1 MPDVGLAAVF
11 TCLDKDIT
19 ISDAI
24 RAGVWWEAWMHR
36 YLRDDL
42 CASVARSPPRPG
54 PSRADSGEVVLDIG
68 ANIGTH
74 TVALAKMGWR
84 VIAFEPQRQVYE
96 LLHANILVNGCTR
109 VNAFHMGLSNEGG
122 SLRMARYS
130 LAQGANMG
138 GVPLGKEHTGELVTV
153 QKLDD
158 VLAALG
164 GPRVRLIKI
173 DVEGHE
179 RQVFEGGAATLR
191 RDRPIIYF
199 EDHTGE
205 NQRWLRAF
213 GYSIERF
220 AEGSNDFRHSSG
232 SPPRRTTTRSCWRQ
246 GSTQL
251 ARPAGSA
258 SRDAQGH
265 AVQPLSNLVLNKTIQ
280 NPGCARRRHCCH
292 WSLRHPEP
300 LPEGGTTAAA
310 ARGCDITRKARLL
323 VSGSLA
329 RSSNPGPR
337 PHVPNVALARHQS
350 FDVRIKVLEAHLQ
363 ELLEF
368 INVLEHRRIFV
379 ERLVGIVQTVVP
391 CINLLAAIELGSR
404 T

>member
-1 MPDVGLAAVF
+1 MAVELRANESADTQALRYQVAAAREEVRAEAAAAQQAAVEAAVAATVERMRVDAAYMSGVAHPENACRPWSVASPDVGLAAVF

-220 AEGSNDFRHSSG
+220 AEGSNDFRAVLLPG
-232 SPPRRTTTRSCWRQ
+232 EQRRE
-246 GSTQL
+246 
-251 ARPAGSA
+251 AAG
-258 SRDAQGH
+258 G
-265 AVQPLSNLVLNKTIQ
+265 K
-280 NPGCARRRHCCH
+280 
-292 WSLRHPEP
+292 
-300 LPEGGTTAAA
+300 AAP
-310 ARGCDITRKARLL
+310 
-323 VSGSLA
+323 S
-329 RSSNPGPR
+329 
-337 PHVPNVALARHQS
+337 
-350 FDVRIKVLEAHLQ
+350 
-363 ELLEF
+363 
-368 INVLEHRRIFV
+368 
-379 ERLVGIVQTVVP
+379 
-391 CINLLAAIELGSR
+391 
-404 T
+404 